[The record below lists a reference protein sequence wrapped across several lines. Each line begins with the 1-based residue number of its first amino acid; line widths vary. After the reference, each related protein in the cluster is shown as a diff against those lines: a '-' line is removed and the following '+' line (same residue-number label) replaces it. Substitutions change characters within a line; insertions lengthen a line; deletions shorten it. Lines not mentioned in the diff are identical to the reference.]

1 MTPRRTLATAR
12 RVLTQLGHDR
22 RTIALLLL
30 VPCVLMGLLR
40 WMLEDN
46 LALLDS
52 IGAPLLA
59 IFPFVTMFLVTSV
72 TMLRERISGTL
83 ERLLTT
89 PLGKLDLLLGYGI
102 AFGLFATLQ
111 VLLVS
116 GLSFGLLGIEVTG
129 SVWLVVLVAVIDAL
143 LGVALGLLVS
153 AFAATEFQAVQ
164 FLPALI
170 IPQLLLCGLFVPR
183 PELPDLLGRVS
194 DVLPLSYAMD
204 AMVALTRTSEITSD
218 LIVDITVTAGAA
230 LVALVLA
237 AGTLRRRTP

>member
-1 MTPRRTLATAR
+1 VSPKRTLATAR
-12 RVLTQLGHDR
+12 RVLTQLRHDP
-22 RTIALLLL
+22 RTIAMLLL
-30 VPCVLMGLLR
+30 VPS
-40 WMLEDN
+40 
-46 LALLDS
+46 LDS

-72 TMLRERISGTL
+72 ATLRERASGTL

-111 VLLVS
+111 VLVVS
-116 GLSFGLLGIEVTG
+116 ALSFGLLGIAVEG
-129 SVWLVVLVAVIDAL
+129 PLGLVVLVAVIDAL

-164 FLPALI
+164 FLPAVV

-183 PELPDLLGRVS
+183 DRLPDILGRVS
-194 DVLPLSYAMD
+194 DVFPLSYAMD
-204 AMVALTRTSEITSD
+204 AMVTLTRTADVTDD
-218 LIVDITVTAGAA
+218 LLLDVAVTAGAA

-237 AGTLRRRTP
+237 AGTLRRRTG